1 MRRLDIIATGVA
13 FLIGASGILTYL
25 LIAHANLGSVTNE
38 LAQAVS
44 RAIFEASG
52 TWISTVQPGQ
62 RFVMDGQID
71 QWLYG
76 YYTLGL
82 AKYTYWGIA
91 IQEQGIFLVYWAILR
106 LYGEFSTSVLVIS
119 NALFHLGSS
128 CIVYAMVR
136 RWFGGNGPAS
146 VVAAIFLFNPDTIF
160 WSTTLGKDNLVI
172 LLIVICQYLT
182 LSVVGVRN
190 GWIRHVLIALTLV
203 DLAFCRSSMVVPVL
217 IAIALSLLV
226 AGKHSWGALGKFV
239 VTTIAVTTVFSI
251 VFPQPIVKDIQRK
264 AFEHI
269 LTKLVT
275 GSASHLDVENITY
288 RTTKE
293 ESFVTLFGGGEMNIG
308 KAGYI
313 PIRAAM
319 YLIAPFPPLL
329 QHTNG
334 EGERVVSAVI
344 LTSLFP
350 LFLLGVVTAIRDWNR
365 PTLVLAC
372 YFAMIMTAVVFAG
385 PYVYERYRLMMLS
398 AYFPIAIAVAFTVRN
413 SRRVVPSLLA
423 CGVGMYLIAFVAWW
437 SLKGRPDLSNLYGG

>member
-13 FLIGASGILTYL
+13 LLIGASGILVYL
-25 LIAHANLGSVTNE
+25 LTVHANLGSVTNE
-38 LAQAVS
+38 LAPAVS
-44 RAIFEASG
+44 HAILEASG
-52 TWISTVQPGQ
+52 NWISTVQPSQ
-62 RFVMDGQID
+62 RFVMDSQID

-76 YYTLGL
+76 YYKLGL
-82 AKYTYWGIA
+82 EKYTYEKTA
-91 IQEQGIFLVYWAILR
+91 IQEQGLFLVYWAILR
-106 LYGEFSTSVLVIS
+106 LYGEFSTTVLVIS
-119 NALFHLGSS
+119 NALFHLASS

-160 WSTTLGKDNLVI
+160 WSTTLGKDNFVM

-203 DLAFCRSSMVVPVL
+203 DLAFCRSSMVVPVM
-217 IAIALSLLV
+217 IAIALSLFV
-226 AGKHSWGALGKFV
+226 AGKESWGALGRFV
-239 VTTIAVTTVFSI
+239 VTTIAVATVFSI
-251 VFPQPIVKDIQRK
+251 VFPQPIVEDIQRK
-264 AFEHI
+264 AFKHI
-269 LTKLVT
+269 LTKLVK

-293 ESFVTLFGGGEMNIG
+293 ESFVTSYGGGEMDIG
-308 KAGYI
+308 KVGYV

-334 EGERVVSAVI
+334 EGERVASAVI
-344 LTSLFP
+344 LTSLLP
-350 LFLLGVVTAIRDWNR
+350 LFLLGLVTAIRDRGR

-372 YFAMIMTAVVFAG
+372 YFAMIMTAVAYAG

-398 AYFPIAIAVAFTVRN
+398 AYFTIAIAAAFTFRN
-413 SRRVVPSLLA
+413 SRRDVFSLLA
-423 CGVGMYLIAFVAWW
+423 CGVGVYLIAFVGWW
-437 SLKGRPDLSNLYGG
+437 SLKGRPDLSSLYG